1 MAVLTHPPGII
12 VEVVG
17 IGMGDR
23 GRSCEEHS
31 VCGEVVEEDTLLHL
45 RRVQIEVDGHK
56 ETVIAVL
63 SGRASFGYCTLASEE
78 KASEK

>member
-23 GRSCEEHS
+23 GRSFLEHS

-63 SGRASFGYCTLASEE
+63 SGWLASDMVR
-78 KASEK
+78 